1 LVLRAACLTLLLL
14 AGLTASAAAAPV
26 LVFDHG
32 RVTREQDPFLPAQAG
47 PVLTR
52 PPAPTARLAST
63 QSVRIVLRHLLQRG
77 QIDQSSYDD
86 LSKDYDDALF
96 IRAQLSGTPRR
107 ELTSIIN
114 TLNSFAAR
122 GLLTTSRLSVLWLQ
136 LNRNTEWWGLSARV
150 PDAGERIVFRG
161 SRVIWQYFP
170 GQGLQFHPL
179 ANWGR
184 AEALIR
190 YGYASQ
196 AQEFIGELLPL
207 GANRGGAL
215 VWEYYFRFGG
225 GTPPWTSGLSQ
236 GTALITLAASA
247 RLMGDPNSLDAARR
261 ALTLYQ
267 LRTPTGVRVRR
278 PAGAYYAEYS
288 FAPRLRIINGFIQ
301 ALNGLWDMR
310 GLDPR
315 ADQLFASGDS
325 EARRE
330 LPYYDTGRWSRY
342 DNTGAL
348 SPLNYHVLLRDFLRG
363 LCQRSHIAIYCS
375 KAAKFTRYLR
385 RGPPRGVG

>member
-1 LVLRAACLTLLLL
+1 M
-14 AGLTASAAAAPV
+14 
-26 LVFDHG
+26 
-32 RVTREQDPFLPAQAG
+32 
-47 PVLTR
+47 
-52 PPAPTARLAST
+52 
-63 QSVRIVLRHLLQRG
+63 LQRG
-77 QIDQSSYDD
+77 QIDQSQYDD

-96 IRAQLSGTPRR
+96 IRRQLAGTPRR
-107 ELTSIIN
+107 ELTAIISD
-114 TLNSFAAR
+114 LNGFASR
-122 GLLTTSRLSVLWLQ
+122 GKLTPSRLAVLWLQ
-136 LNRNTEWWGLSARV
+136 LNRNTEWWGLAGRV
-150 PDAGERIVFRG
+150 PAPGDRIAFRG

-184 AEALIR
+184 AQALIR
-190 YGYASQ
+190 GGFLSP

-207 GANRGGAL
+207 GADRGGAL
-215 VWEYYFRFGG
+215 AWEYYFRFGG
-225 GTPPWTSGLSQ
+225 GSPPWTSGLSQ
-236 GTALITLAASA
+236 GTALITLATSA
-247 RLMGDPNSLDAARR
+247 RQLDDPASLDAARR

-267 LRTPTGVRVRR
+267 LRTPTGVRVPMR
-278 PAGAYYAEYS
+278 AGAHYAEYS

-315 ADQLFASGDS
+315 ADSLFASGDR

-348 SPLNYHVLLRDFLRG
+348 SPLNYHVLLRDFLQG
-363 LCQRSHIAIYCS
+363 LCQRTHIAIYCS
-375 KAAKFTRYLR
+375 KAARFTRYLR